1 LLLLSSTATVFGFK
15 QGKVPFI
22 TDDHD
27 HDDDD
32 KRGKPEAEEP
42 STL

>member
-27 HDDDD
+27 HDD

>member
-1 LLLLSSTATVFGFK
+1 MLLLSSTATVFGLK

-22 TDDHD
+22 TDDL
-27 HDDDD
+27 DD